1 MVSRVVRL
9 MTPKSGQRAVSTT
22 HAGEER
28 NILEHNKTMAGSGV
42 STRDISVEVFDPTGA
57 VEVSQLH
64 APRLADL
71 NGKVVCELANAHWED
86 YRILEA
92 VRRSLLSRFPDVT
105 IVPYTEFPY
114 GYEID
119 DERVAA
125 MVKEKG
131 AHAVVLA
138 SAG

>member
-1 MVSRVVRL
+1 MIGGMRSAMGRL
-9 MTPKSGQRAVSTT
+9 ES
-22 HAGEER
+22 EES
-28 NILEHNKTMAGSGV
+28 NILNLKQPPTGAGHNPSEN
-42 STRDISVEVFDPTGA
+42 SVEIFDPTGA
-57 VEVSQLH
+57 LDVSQLH
-64 APRLADL
+64 APRLEDL

-92 VRRSLLSRFPDVT
+92 VRREMLRRFPDVT

>member
-1 MVSRVVRL
+1 MDQIQSLTGSDVA
-9 MTPKSGQRAVSTT
+9 KSQIAV
-22 HAGEER
+22 
-28 NILEHNKTMAGSGV
+28 
-42 STRDISVEVFDPTGA
+42 DVFDPTGA
-57 VEVSQLH
+57 VEVTQLH
-64 APRLADL
+64 APRLDDL

-86 YRILEA
+86 FRILEA
-92 VRRSLLSRFPDVT
+92 VRRSLVARYPGVT

-119 DERVAA
+119 DDRVAA
-125 MVKEKG
+125 MVKDKG